1 MIWKRKQN
9 QSEVTF
15 LIDATG
21 RPPRV
26 CAHLPGVSLVVV
38 EDFGADVVGG
48 GGVVEAGQREE
59 LRRHLARRVSGLQ
72 VTNMKM
78 VLTHAI

>member
-1 MIWKRKQN
+1 M
-9 QSEVTF
+9 TF
-15 LIDATG
+15 LIDAAG

-38 EDFGADVVGG
+38 EDFGADVVAG

-59 LRRHLARRVSGLQ
+59 LSRHLGRRVPGLKI
-72 VTNMKM
+72 VETLMFCLK
-78 VLTHAI
+78 L